1 MTRIVFILI
10 LSLIILSAD
19 SLAGVS
25 VVGTRFIITQN
36 TKSLPI
42 KIINDNENDYLVKT
56 NISGNDEGRFVVTPP
71 LFLLAKNTSNIQMLI
86 PDKIENIKVDQLYS
100 LTIAFIPN
108 SRKMKDLS
116 TISLALRSHFN
127 LIYRHDNLSK
137 FDPSLLALVKESN
150 DIFWLRN
157 LSNFVLTINIKDSNT
172 EKLDSRITL
181 IPEGKVNVS
190 KFCKLKKC
198 NFWVF
203 VVDDDDSI
211 LKKIH
216 MNNFNS

>member
-1 MTRIVFILI
+1 MTRIILI
-10 LSLIILSAD
+10 LTLSFILLSAD

-25 VVGTRFIITQN
+25 VVGTRFIINQN

-100 LTIAFIPN
+100 LTITFIPN
-108 SRKMKDLS
+108 SKKIKDFS

-137 FDPSLLALVKESN
+137 FDPTLLVLVKEAN
-150 DIFWLRN
+150 DVFWLRN
-157 LSNFVLTINIKDSNT
+157 HSNFILTINIRDSNT

-190 KFCKLKKC
+190 NFCKLKQC
-198 NFWVF
+198 DFWVS
-203 VVDDDDSI
+203 VVNDDDSI

-216 MNNFNS
+216 MRNF

>member
-86 PDKIENIKVDQLYS
+86 PDKIENIKADQLYS

-108 SRKMKDLS
+108 SKKMKDFS

-137 FDPSLLALVKESN
+137 FDPALLALVREGN

-157 LSNFVLTINIKDSNT
+157 HSNFVLTINIKYPST